1 MIEVKIILD
10 VPYPDEETLSTAIE
24 NIGEF
29 VKTQFPKIRTPRRMN
44 SPVRVSI
51 KIISE
56 HESQEGELPSTLYRE
71 DRD

>member
-1 MIEVKIILD
+1 MIEIKIVLD
-10 VPYPDEETLSTAIE
+10 VFYPDEETLSAAIE

-29 VKTQFPKIRTPRRMN
+29 VKTQFPAIRTRRRMN
-44 SPVRVSI
+44 SPIRVSV

-56 HESQEGELPSTLYRE
+56 RESQEGELPSSLYRE